1 MTAKVDIYTKMTCPY
16 CAHAKA
22 LLAKKQVE
30 FNEIKIDMN
39 ADLRAAM
46 IERAQGAFT
55 VPQIFI
61 DDVHVGGCDDIYAL
75 EGQGKLNTLLNL
87 Q

>member
-1 MTAKVDIYTKMTCPY
+1 M
-16 CAHAKA
+16 HAKA

-39 ADLRAAM
+39 AELRAEM
-46 IERAQGAFT
+46 IERAQGGFT

-75 EGQGKLNTLLNL
+75 ESQGKLNTLLNI